1 MINIYQ
7 HRICDIECNCN
18 ASVQDINILNLYN
31 IKSTISS
38 DIDRLRKL
46 GFTDNQY
53 ETELNNEQLNFI

>member
-1 MINIYQ
+1 LEYIPTMHIN
-7 HRICDIECNCN
+7 CDIECNCN

-31 IKSTISS
+31 IKSTIIS

-53 ETELNNEQLNFI
+53 EPELNNE

>member
-1 MINIYQ
+1 MHIN
-7 HRICDIECNCN
+7 CDIECNCN

-31 IKSTISS
+31 IKSTIIS

-53 ETELNNEQLNFI
+53 EPELNNE